1 MDIKQTKY
9 KGRCFICLLISHPCL
24 YLKYNIDT
32 ISHSPISNG
41 IGGDLVFYKISYN
54 MVEG

>member
-9 KGRCFICLLISHPCL
+9 KGRCFICLSTTHPCL

-32 ISHSPISNG
+32 ISHSPIYDG
-41 IGGDLVFYKISYN
+41 IGGDLIFYKISYN
-54 MVEG
+54 MKEG